1 MSTQTRKDAESK
13 SQKSASGTASGSS
26 KQTASEDRRQ
36 ASSQGDSPVE
46 VTPKDV
52 TPDDASWRDRTE
64 RKIASDNTEERED
77 ALLDE
82 AVDLTFPAS
91 DPIAIPTARD
101 DAKARAGHGKT
112 QQRR

>member
-1 MSTQTRKDAESK
+1 MSTQAKKDAENK
-13 SQKSASGTASGSS
+13 KTKG
-26 KQTASEDRRQ
+26 
-36 ASSQGDSPVE
+36 ASSDAKHAAPADAGHSSSHGDSPVE

-52 TPDDASWRDRTE
+52 TPHDASWADRTE
-64 RKIASDNTEERED
+64 RKIASGNTEERED

-91 DPIAIPTARD
+91 DPIAIPAPRD